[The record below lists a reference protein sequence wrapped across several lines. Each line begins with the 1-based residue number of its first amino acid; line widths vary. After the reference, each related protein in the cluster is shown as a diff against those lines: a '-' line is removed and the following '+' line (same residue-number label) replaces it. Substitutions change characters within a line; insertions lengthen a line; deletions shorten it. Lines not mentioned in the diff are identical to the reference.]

1 MKFLFCFRDLVK
13 KLTLNL
19 IYKSWIWWN
28 PNNFLAHVSVMG
40 VSIIYAST
48 HYQIWIFNDDQIF
61 WERYSSPASF
71 SEFYRGRVKS
81 YCLFHFS
88 TEECLWS
95 YHTIVIVTAMK
106 VEIYRIT
113 DSKDGLNS
121 KSILSNNPKIFN
133 NYLFF
138 TAQIDSIY
146 DTTILD
152 NTMIRTRLEA
162 TQPGRPKCLLVSPA
176 E

>member
-1 MKFLFCFRDLVK
+1 MKILFCFPDLVK
-13 KLTLNL
+13 KMTLNL
-19 IYKSWIWWN
+19 TYKSWIWWN

-95 YHTIVIVTAMK
+95 YWPIATTEGWNTPNYSLDRWLSHKVHHLHWATIQ
-106 VEIYRIT
+106 
-113 DSKDGLNS
+113 DSSPFYFDRYIENWRYIAGGSLCHQQFHCFWC
-121 KSILSNNPKIFN
+121 IFTK
-133 NYLFF
+133 YLR
-138 TAQIDSIY
+138 S
-146 DTTILD
+146 
-152 NTMIRTRLEA
+152 
-162 TQPGRPKCLLVSPA
+162 
-176 E
+176 

>member
-1 MKFLFCFRDLVK
+1 
-13 KLTLNL
+13 
-19 IYKSWIWWN
+19 
-28 PNNFLAHVSVMG
+28 MG

-95 YHTIVIVTAMK
+95 YWPIATTEGWNKPIYILDRCLSHK
-106 VEIYRIT
+106 VHH
-113 DSKDGLNS
+113 LHW
-121 KSILSNNPKIFN
+121 
-133 NYLFF
+133 
-138 TAQIDSIY
+138 A
-146 DTTILD
+146 TIL
-152 NTMIRTRLEA
+152 RFLA
-162 TQPGRPKCLLVSPA
+162 TFLFCQRYRDISVLLTGGSLRHQQFHYFWCIFTKYLRS
-176 E
+176 